1 MYEKIANHI
10 GHNIE
15 VASYG
20 NPTYKPSD
28 TVFLTNDIVN
38 VAVECMDCYEVI
50 VDADSVPLSLLPC
63 CDHEHEPHFCT
74 HEDEVDGV
82 FVQCKCEGI

>member
-1 MYEKIANHI
+1 MYYEKIARHI

-20 NPTYKPSD
+20 NPAYKPSD

-38 VAVECMDCYEVI
+38 VAVECMDCHEVI
-50 VDADSVPLSLLPC
+50 VDADSC

-82 FVQCKCEGI
+82 FVQCACEGI

>member
-20 NPTYKPSD
+20 DPI
-28 TVFLTNDIVN
+28 LN
-38 VAVECMDCYEVI
+38 VAVECMDCHEVL
-50 VDADSVPLSLLPC
+50 VDANSC

-82 FVQCKCEGI
+82 FVQCACEGS

>member
-20 NPTYKPSD
+20 DPI
-28 TVFLTNDIVN
+28 LN
-38 VAVECMDCYEVI
+38 VAVECMDCHEVI
-50 VDADSVPLSLLPC
+50 VDADNVVSVPFSPLADPFRC
-63 CDHEHEPHFCT
+63 CDHEGEPHFCT

-82 FVQCKCEGI
+82 FTQCTCEGM

>member
-28 TVFLTNDIVN
+28 TVCLTNDIVN

-50 VDADSVPLSLLPC
+50 VDADK
-63 CDHEHEPHFCT
+63 
-74 HEDEVDGV
+74 DETEYVSRMSG
-82 FVQCKCEGI
+82 

>member
-1 MYEKIANHI
+1 MYEKIVSHI

-20 NPTYKPSD
+20 NP
-28 TVFLTNDIVN
+28 IVN

-50 VDADSVPLSLLPC
+50 VDADKG
-63 CDHEHEPHFCT
+63 E
-74 HEDEVDGV
+74 
-82 FVQCKCEGI
+82 

>member
-20 NPTYKPSD
+20 DPI
-28 TVFLTNDIVN
+28 LN
-38 VAVECMDCYEVI
+38 VAEVQRNR
-50 VDADSVPLSLLPC
+50 S
-63 CDHEHEPHFCT
+63 
-74 HEDEVDGV
+74 
-82 FVQCKCEGI
+82 

>member
-1 MYEKIANHI
+1 MYEKIARHI

-15 VASYG
+15 VATYG
-20 NPTYKPSD
+20 DP
-28 TVFLTNDIVN
+28 IVN
-38 VAVECMDCYEVI
+38 VAVECMDCHEVL
-50 VDADSVPLSLLPC
+50 VDANSC

-82 FVQCKCEGI
+82 FVQCACEGI

>member
-20 NPTYKPSD
+20 DPI
-28 TVFLTNDIVN
+28 LN
-38 VAVECMDCYEVI
+38 VTVECMDCHEVI
-50 VDADSVPLSLLPC
+50 VDVDSPIITC

-82 FVQCKCEGI
+82 FVQCACEGI

>member
-38 VAVECMDCYEVI
+38 VAVEWVDCYEVI
-50 VDADSVPLSLLPC
+50 VDADK
-63 CDHEHEPHFCT
+63 
-74 HEDEVDGV
+74 DETEYVSRMSG
-82 FVQCKCEGI
+82 